1 MGNDADNFFVKR
13 ENNPGWCGWCG
24 GAPLFPSPFVASKNF
39 CVLCFL
45 RKNIGGKDTRKMLA
59 KMTRRFIFNY
69 IFSKIQFSFSEF
81 IDDDRRASEIGPEED
96 EDDEDVEDEEDTVDG
111 LGQQVPAGDD
121 KLVAVVRV
129 LGGIGNYG

>member
-1 MGNDADNFFVKR
+1 MPTGNGEWRWQFFITRDGVGGRRYSPLPLCLLKIFVYYVFFEKILVEKILVKCWR
-13 ENNPGWCGWCG
+13 KWLVG
-24 GAPLFPSPFVASKNF
+24 LFLIVFFP
-39 CVLCFL
+39 
-45 RKNIGGKDTRKMLA
+45 
-59 KMTRRFIFNY
+59 
-69 IFSKIQFSFSEF
+69 IQFSFSEF

-121 KLVAVVRV
+121 ELVTVVRV